1 MNRIRKI
8 TFLMMSIALLATC
21 LGVSASTLTTGQAKD
36 PNARGRQLYL
46 QYCASC
52 HGTDGK
58 GGGPAAASLKVL
70 LSDLTT
76 LQHREGKFNHP
87 KVQNIISGEM
97 DVLGHGSEDMPV
109 WGRIFRR
116 SKGAAGAGLDIYAL
130 SKYLES
136 IQQK

>member
-1 MNRIRKI
+1 MNRIRNI
-8 TFLMMSIALLATC
+8 TLLVMIVALLAAC
-21 LGVSASTLTTGQAKD
+21 LGLSATTLATGQAKD
-36 PNARGRQLYL
+36 TNARGRQLYL
-46 QYCASC
+46 QHCASC
-52 HGTDGK
+52 HGANGK

-76 LQHREGKFNHP
+76 LQRREGKFNAP

-116 SKGAAGAGLDIYAL
+116 SKGPGGAGLDIYAL